1 MRMGYMVIPKKLVKP
16 FQDKLGF
23 YSCTVSTFEQYVLTE
38 LLSNG
43 AFDKLKGMFGG
54 KRRAGRTHFT
64 YTKNESYNQTYE
76 QDAECKTNEKVVS
89 QEEIDRILDKIR
101 KSGYDSLTPSEKQM
115 LFDQSNK

>member
-43 AFDKLKGMFGG
+43 AFERHINRV
-54 KRRAGRTHFT
+54 RRSNR
-64 YTKNESYNQTYE
+64 KNMNNNKDQY
-76 QDAECKTNEKVVS
+76 KEKCV
-89 QEEIDRILDKIR
+89 K
-101 KSGYDSLTPSEKQM
+101 
-115 LFDQSNK
+115 